1 MMEAKAMISISAAL
15 VFAAMSALGSQGTP
29 AVQAP
34 EVPPSAIAVDRSV
47 LERYVGIY
55 KCELGTAKVAVA
67 KDGRLTLQIDRLR
80 PIPLIADGEAQ
91 FHPEGVK
98 ATLVFHSDA
107 DGISH
112 FVLHRE
118 GKEIRADRKRSKA

>member
-1 MMEAKAMISISAAL
+1 MIGTSATL
-15 VFAAMSALGSQGTP
+15 MFAAMSALSQGTP

-34 EVPPSAIAVDRSV
+34 AVPPPAITIDRSV

-91 FHPEGVK
+91 FRPEGVK

-107 DGISH
+107 DGVSH

>member
-1 MMEAKAMISISAAL
+1 MISSSASL
-15 VFAAMSALGSQGTP
+15 MLAATSTLWSASSL
-29 AVQAP
+29 AVQMPSGPESAP
-34 EVPPSAIAVDRSV
+34 PAAIAVDRSI
-47 LERYVGIY
+47 LERYVGTY
-55 KCELGTAKVAVA
+55 KCELGTAKVFVG

-91 FHPEGVK
+91 FRPEGVK
-98 ATLVFHSDA
+98 ATLIFHADA

-112 FVLHRE
+112 FIINKE

>member
-1 MMEAKAMISISAAL
+1 MTSFSANL
-15 VFAAMSALGSQGTP
+15 LAATVAIWSTQGSAQAP
-29 AVQAP
+29 AVSTLPQA
-34 EVPPSAIAVDRSV
+34 VILDRAL
-47 LERYVGIY
+47 LERYVGTY
-55 KCELGTAKVAVA
+55 KCELGTAKVFVG

-91 FHPEGVK
+91 FHPEGIK
-98 ATLVFHSDA
+98 ATLVFHADT

-112 FVLHRE
+112 FVINKE

>member
-1 MMEAKAMISISAAL
+1 MMSTSVPLM
-15 VFAAMSALGSQGTP
+15 FAAMSALWSAGALAKQIP
-29 AVQAP
+29 AGPLPAAP
-34 EVPPSAIAVDRSV
+34 GAIAVDRPM
-47 LERYVGIY
+47 LERYVGTY
-55 KCELGTAKVAVA
+55 ECELGTAKVAIG

-91 FHPEGVK
+91 FHPEGIK
-98 ATLVFHSDA
+98 ATLVFHANA

-112 FVLHRE
+112 FIISKE